1 MAPMHVV
8 ILRSSPR
15 KRSNSSILAEHLA
28 EGCRA
33 VGATIESY
41 DLAALDI
48 RPCDACDYCQ
58 GQSYGQC
65 QIDDDM
71 QTLYPKLMQADSI
84 VVAGPIYCFTIS
96 AQAKLCIDRWYALV
110 GPGGS
115 ALAGKQ
121 IGIILTYGDEDPY
134 TSGAMNAIHA
144 YQDIFRYLGAHI
156 AGIVHASVSAAG
168 EVASQPAALQRAY
181 DLGQQLGSRQ

>member
-1 MAPMHVV
+1 MAPRQVL

-15 KRSNSSILAEHLA
+15 KRANSSILAEQLA

-33 VGATIESY
+33 AGAAVESC

-71 QTLYPKLMQADSI
+71 QMLYPRLMQADGI
-84 VVAGPIYCFTIS
+84 VIAGPIYCFTIS
-96 AQAKLCIDRWYALV
+96 AQAKLCIDRWYALQ
-110 GPGGS
+110 GADGS

-121 IGIILTYGDEDPY
+121 IGIILTYGDDDPY
-134 TSGAMNAIHA
+134 TSGAINAIHA
-144 YQDIFRYLGAHI
+144 YQDLFRYLGAQM
-156 AGIVHASVSAAG
+156 AGIVHASVSGAG
-168 EVASQPAALQRAY
+168 EIEGQPAVLRRAY
-181 DLGQQLGSRQ
+181 ELGRRLAGDE